1 MTTSSSIKV
10 KARRAE
16 RAEWVLFMEQ
26 ADLRDCGKILSKA
39 AA

>member
-1 MTTSSSIKV
+1 V

-26 ADLRDCGKILSKA
+26 TEWRRMVATMGKA